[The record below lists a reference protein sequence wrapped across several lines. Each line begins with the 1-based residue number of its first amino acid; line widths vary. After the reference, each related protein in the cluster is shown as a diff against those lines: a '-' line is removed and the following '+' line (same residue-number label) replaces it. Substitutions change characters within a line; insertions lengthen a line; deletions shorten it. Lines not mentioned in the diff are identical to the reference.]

1 MGTFYESNGWRARVT
16 IDGKVSSRRFKTKE
30 DGDAWCLAIKQAA
43 KSLKTQRNGSVDAAF
58 DAAALQDKS
67 VAAVCRMALDLDWPD
82 SETGKERGIR
92 TARMLGLERP
102 IIEITTEDLD
112 RMVADLRREDYQA
125 ATILIYI
132 SAANVMLKRARR
144 MKWINEMP
152 LLPER
157 RTLRVNEPRSL
168 VIESEWFERLLIYF
182 ESDREKLLT
191 QFLWHVGCRA
201 GEALN
206 LPWERINFSEKR
218 VSFIKTKTLMPRTLP
233 MSSDVEQILLRARK
247 LSGSNDCPFPR
258 DYYSFREEYKKA
270 VRYVCRELGLS
281 EQIEKEWVI
290 HTLRHTCLTRL
301 ANRGATAAQIQQWA
315 GHRSL
320 KVSQGYVHGSGI
332 DLESLVSHNT
342 VSISK

>member
-1 MGTFYESNGWRARVT
+1 
-16 IDGKVSSRRFKTKE
+16 
-30 DGDAWCLAIKQAA
+30 
-43 KSLKTQRNGSVDAAF
+43 
-58 DAAALQDKS
+58 
-67 VAAVCRMALDLDWPD
+67 
-82 SETGKERGIR
+82 
-92 TARMLGLERP
+92 MLGLNKQ
-102 IIEITTEDLD
+102 ISDVTTQDLD

-144 MKWINEMP
+144 MEWINEMP

-168 VIESEWFERLLIYF
+168 VIEDKWFDRLLFYL
-182 ESDREKLLT
+182 EDNRARLLT
-191 QFLWHVGCRA
+191 MFLWHVGCRA
-201 GEALN
+201 GEAQN
-206 LPWERINFSEKR
+206 LPWERISFSQR
-218 VSFIKTKTLMPRTLP
+218 RINLIKTKTLNPRTLP
-233 MSSDVEQILLRARK
+233 MSSDVEQILLQAKR
-247 LSGSNDCPFPR
+247 LSKRGDYPFPR
-258 DYYSFREEYKKA
+258 DYFGFREEYKQA

-320 KVSQGYVHGSGI
+320 KVSQGYIHGSGI
-332 DLESLVSHNT
+332 DLESLIYQNLQYQF
-342 VSISK
+342 